1 MTEEQMHLC
10 NYLYENKMFTN
21 KRDAALLGKENAWE
35 VRGEV
40 GKE

>member
-1 MTEEQMHLC
+1 MNEEQMHLY

-21 KRDAALLGKENAWE
+21 KRDTALLGKENAWE
-35 VRGEV
+35 ARGGV